1 MNNLMCPI
9 SNDKADE
16 NIARVSAL
24 FTMLLTGLS
33 LYLNAYGVMFI
44 LGLDFVIRG
53 FTTSDCSFIKFI
65 SKQIVKSLKLK
76 SKPIDLAPKKFAAK
90 VGMIFAFTIAV
101 LQFFNLIFI
110 ANIFGGVLILFSFL
124 ECFLGFCMGC
134 FVYTM
139 YIKLIFKK

>member
-110 ANIFGGVLILFSFL
+110 ANIFDNPNHIIYKLPT
-124 ECFLGFCMGC
+124 
-134 FVYTM
+134 TM
-139 YIKLIFKK
+139 DK